1 MNIEFASMFN
11 FCFNRIKNLNIHK
24 MAITATDVNKLRQ
37 MTGAGMMDC
46 KKALVEAD
54 GDFDKAIEILRKKGQ
69 KLSEK
74 RADRETKEGS
84 VFVRTSDDKSSAII
98 ISFTCETDFV
108 AKNEDFQ
115 SLGNEIADAAMANQP
130 TDLAALNNISLG
142 ELTVQEKVTE
152 YVGKIGEKLEVS
164 NYETI
169 SGEQVASYIHSNGKL
184 GVLVALNGTG
194 GNDVSE
200 AGKDVGMQIAAMN
213 PVAVDKDGV
222 DQATIEKEIE
232 IGKDQAR
239 QEGKPENI
247 IEKIAMGKL
256 NKFFQENTLL
266 SQAFVKDSKQSVQQY
281 LDSVNKGMTVTAF
294 KRVSIG

>member
-1 MNIEFASMFN
+1 
-11 FCFNRIKNLNIHK
+11 
-24 MAITATDVNKLRQ
+24 MAITAKDVNKLRQ

-84 VFVRTSDDKSSAII
+84 VFVRSNDDNTSAII

-108 AKNEDFQ
+108 AKNDDFQ
-115 SLGNEIADAAMANQP
+115 ALGNEIADAAVANNP
-130 TDLAALNNISLG
+130 ADLEALKAVSLG

-152 YVGKIGEKLEVS
+152 YIGKIGEKLEVS
-164 NYETI
+164 NYETL

-184 GVLVALNGTG
+184 GVLVAMNGTG

-213 PVAVDKDGV
+213 PVALDKDGV
-222 DQATIEKEIE
+222 DASVIEKEIE

-247 IEKIAMGKL
+247 LDKIAQGKL
-256 NKFFQENTLL
+256 QKFFKENTLL
-266 SQAFVKDSKQSVQQY
+266 SQSFVKDNKQSVQQY
-281 LDSVNKGMTVTAF
+281 LDSVNKGLTVSAF
-294 KRVSIG
+294 KRVAIG